1 MTAPTLPRFTATSR
15 ARYQARQ
22 KRSKQIATIL
32 HKQRN
37 AEILLFLWSC
47 GLIALLVHLALT

>member
-1 MTAPTLPRFTATSR
+1 MTTPTLPRFAATSR

-22 KRSKQIATIL
+22 KRTKQIATIL

-37 AEILLFLWSC
+37 ADILLFLWSC
-47 GLIALLVHLALT
+47 GLIALLVHIALS